1 MSEED
6 SIDFFAKYKDWSVA
20 RSIKCTS
27 SASAKDVSAY
37 LASLREEVAE
47 KAFSVLGIDS
57 KSLYSYSENMTK
69 SLKAGDYSSLV
80 HIYRSLGSAEH
91 ETEIN
96 KSAAGREELK
106 PFAKA
111 YLFRSAVRRLG
122 LLWYIT
128 GDYEAFK
135 GAKVAQKQS
144 AAAPFTSEGISFMAK
159 YKEWVSIKKL
169 SIHENTKPEEVSAH
183 LSSIRMAV
191 DRKTAQILGVN
202 TESLDAYAYNVTENM
217 RKSAANLEKITNTLC
232 SSEAKKEI
240 DSASGGDAS
249 LRNAAI
255 IYLFSKMLQNIKV
268 DLEVSPDT
276 LMDMFPGLKIPK
288 PKGRMP
294 GQKKMLKKKQ

>member
-80 HIYRSLGSAEH
+80 NIYKSLGSAEH